1 MPEYYDALETRDP
14 VVREREQFARLSEII
29 VRAMGAPGWA
39 KHLRGIDPKSIV
51 SRDSLAKLPV
61 LRKSDIS
68 VLQKEHPPFGGLN
81 VTPPGKARRLL
92 ILWMSSCAG

>member
-39 KHLRGIDPKSIV
+39 KHLRGIDPK
-51 SRDSLAKLPV
+51 
-61 LRKSDIS
+61 
-68 VLQKEHPPFGGLN
+68 
-81 VTPPGKARRLL
+81 
-92 ILWMSSCAG
+92 